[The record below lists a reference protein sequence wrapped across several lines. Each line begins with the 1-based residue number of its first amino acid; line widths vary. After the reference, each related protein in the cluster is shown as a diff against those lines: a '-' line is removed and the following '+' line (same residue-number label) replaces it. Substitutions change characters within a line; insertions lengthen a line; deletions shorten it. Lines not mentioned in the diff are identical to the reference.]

1 MGTIFRFLSVN
12 IGVYIYNIC
21 IILIESKLFL
31 SVILNF
37 KTMMNIWI
45 VYLYVNVCHY
55 DSEASWTPKFDGNLR
70 PRAGLV
76 YVEPKVYDE
85 VLKEERRL
93 KRAYLNESRSQR
105 HNLTLDDD
113 AYLENIES

>member
-1 MGTIFRFLSVN
+1 MILQEQFLKKMN
-12 IGVYIYNIC
+12 FF
-21 IILIESKLFL
+21 LF
-31 SVILNF
+31 
-37 KTMMNIWI
+37 T
-45 VYLYVNVCHY
+45 
-55 DSEASWTPKFDGNLR
+55 ASWTPKFDGNLR